1 MALEPL
7 PHVSINTLNRLN
19 TLGKEIDVIVGSCL
33 LDASH
38 IWNKVT
44 LIEAG
49 VVRMFYLAI
58 DGKEHNKNF
67 FFEGDIFWPVTPSL
81 QEKAAGFTIEA
92 LSNVKAIQWHIDDFK
107 SAFESEL
114 EWLKFTLFWSD
125 KLLDSKMQREQEW
138 LQLPAKARYENLL
151 IKHPDIVQRVPAHHI
166 ASFLG
171 ITSVT
176 LSRLKHAS

>member
-1 MALEPL
+1 MALETL
-7 PHVSINTLNRLN
+7 PHISANTLKALN
-19 TLGKEIDVIVGSCL
+19 TSGKKVNLTAGSCL
-33 LDASH
+33 LNASH

-44 LIEAG
+44 LIESG

-67 FFEGDIFWPVTPSL
+67 FFESDIFWPVTPSL

-92 LSNVKAIQWHIDDFK
+92 LSHVKAIQWDIDDFK
-107 SAFESEL
+107 SAFESEV

-138 LQLPAKARYENLL
+138 LQLPARARYQNLL
-151 IKHPDIVQRVPAHHI
+151 KKHPDIVQRIPAHHI

-176 LSRLKHAS
+176 LSRLKHTS